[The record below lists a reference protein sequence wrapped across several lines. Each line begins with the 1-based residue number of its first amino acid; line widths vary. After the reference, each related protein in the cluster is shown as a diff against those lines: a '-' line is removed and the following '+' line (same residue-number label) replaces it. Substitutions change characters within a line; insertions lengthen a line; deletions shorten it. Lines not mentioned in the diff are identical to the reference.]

1 MKAKTKFLFTTLLLE
16 KQVHLIVSILQSL
29 QNLGRNLKRSSESK
43 DKEHFDLNV
52 ERTVSDHTDN
62 GGVQHKDTGLGI
74 KDFEVVKEPAEKAK
88 D

>member
-1 MKAKTKFLFTTLLLE
+1 MCESKNKILIYYIAVGKTSTL
-16 KQVHLIVSILQSL
+16 KSL